1 MNVVKSYSVY
11 LNTREADYGNS
22 NNCTWIFTTPFV
34 LTNNSNRF
42 RVSTPM
48 VEIPYSFSQLNLN
61 NNKLPYTWY
70 SASHG
75 TFTSQL
81 VFPEGNY
88 NIKELIS
95 TIIQLWVIDINL
107 LGTSPAITAD
117 NFSITYYPT
126 TSDTTF
132 ALVGLPYEATI
143 SFTLDDIGYVV
154 GSMFG
159 FAYQSTYA
167 FGTYDIPP
175 PTVVY
180 TLLRSPNKVMVNPI
194 TSIYIR
200 SESLKFESNYEA
212 VVRNIVA
219 GGYRNS
225 SVFNFQNS
233 DILTKIPV
241 TTLPNSI
248 IYYRTD
254 QHAIVTNKEIGEL
267 NLYVSDNLS
276 PAFNLDLQGLNYGIY
291 LLFEEVM
298 MPQLNS
304 YQDKL
309 PSIVEMPKDL
319 LEERKKIIEELKSQK
334 EQLEKEIKEKDV
346 A

>member
-1 MNVVKSYSVY
+1 MEVVKSYSLY

-22 NNCTWIFTTPFV
+22 NNCTFIFTTPLV
-34 LTNNSNRF
+34 LSNINNRF
-42 RVSTPM
+42 RVTTPM
-48 VEIPYSFSQLNLN
+48 VEMPYSFSQLNLN
-61 NNKLPYTWY
+61 NNKLPYSWY
-70 SASHG
+70 SAGHG

-88 NIKELIS
+88 NITQLIA

-107 LGTSPAITAD
+107 LGTAPAITAN
-117 NFSITYYPT
+117 NFVVTYYPT

-132 ALVGLPYEATI
+132 ALTGLPYSASI
-143 SFTLDDIGYVV
+143 SFTLNDLGYVV

-159 FAYQSTYA
+159 FAYQQTYA
-167 FGTYDIPP
+167 FGDYVVPP
-175 PTVVY
+175 PTIAY
-180 TLLRSPNKVMVNPI
+180 ALLRSPNKVMVNPI

-212 VVRNIVA
+212 IVRNIVVA
-219 GGYRNS
+219 GSNS
-225 SVFNFQNS
+225 SIRNFQNS

-248 IYYRTD
+248 IYYRTE
-254 QHAIVTNKEIGEL
+254 QHSIVTNKEIGEL

-276 PAFNLDLQGLNYGIY
+276 PTFNLDLQGLNYGIY
-291 LLFEEVM
+291 VLFEEVM
-298 MPQLNS
+298 IPKQNS

-309 PSIVEMPKDL
+309 DYSVEMPRDL
-319 LEERKKIIEELKSQK
+319 LEERKKIIDELQQQK
-334 EQLEKEIKEKDV
+334 LQLEKELKDKNPV
-346 A
+346 